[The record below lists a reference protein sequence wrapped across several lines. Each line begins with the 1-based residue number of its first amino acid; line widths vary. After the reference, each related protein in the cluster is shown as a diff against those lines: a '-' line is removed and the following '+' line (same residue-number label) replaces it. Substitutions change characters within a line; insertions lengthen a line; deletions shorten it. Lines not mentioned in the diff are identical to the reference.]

1 MASHQYS
8 LRWNNYVKHVST
20 AFEALRC
27 DRDLV
32 DVTLSCEGKKIPA
45 HKMLLSACSSYFKS
59 LFKENPCQHPVIIFR
74 NVAFDDLMALVDFMY
89 KGEVNVEQEQLAS
102 FLNTAELL
110 EVQGLT
116 NSGKDVEKSKTTV
129 EEEKTV
135 KNDDV
140 QPEIAGVS
148 LPYTA
153 PFNESSQPSPS
164 TSSTTTLRKRRR
176 TSPARTEDE
185 SQPKIQAV
193 DEPVIADIEH
203 VPLKTEPEFE
213 HIELQPD
220 DSVDDEDLAAS
231 GIGLESSDMDNFVMA
246 GPSNDSLGED
256 KEEEIDNDEKS
267 NESFFVVDVL
277 KVVEKN
283 ECRQN
288 KYCCS
293 ACDRRFSTF
302 SNCESH
308 LRTHLGKATCP
319 ICFKSFV
326 QNGDMMRHKVA
337 HEGETQCD
345 KCKKIYSSKRSLQR
359 HMLKCT
365 GVKILKWSRRRPRR
379 PDIVLIKK
387 ENIGGACDGE

>member
-256 KEEEIDNDEKS
+256 KGGPANWWQAGGRGRAAEKLIEEKNGRFECGLCEKS
-267 NESFFVVDVL
+267 
-277 KVVEKN
+277 
-283 ECRQN
+283 
-288 KYCCS
+288 Y
-293 ACDRRFSTF
+293 STRMG
-302 SNCESH
+302 CLAHYEI
-308 LRTHLGKATCP
+308 HLGNTVCEF
-319 ICFKSFV
+319 C
-326 QNGDMMRHKVA
+326 HKVLA
-337 HEGETQCD
+337 DRNALSKHRTQHLGLIRCELCRKTFATKYD
-345 KCKKIYSSKRSLQR
+345 LRRHRKYSKTCAAAFAAQNQ
-359 HMLKCT
+359 
-365 GVKILKWSRRRPRR
+365 P
-379 PDIVLIKK
+379 
-387 ENIGGACDGE
+387 GA

>member
-256 KEEEIDNDEKS
+256 KDFSNLGGYQVGKDGSLYKCTMCVMSHTDAKKFQGHLQWHLGQTTCEICQK
-267 NESFFVVDVL
+267 
-277 KVVEKN
+277 
-283 ECRQN
+283 
-288 KYCCS
+288 
-293 ACDRRFSTF
+293 TF
-302 SNCESH
+302 SSKICLKRHMSVHQGKTKCNLCNKVLSTAEN
-308 LRTHLGKATCP
+308 LR
-319 ICFKSFV
+319 
-326 QNGDMMRHKVA
+326 RHKLLK
-337 HEGETQCD
+337 HGGE
-345 KCKKIYSSKRSLQR
+345 
-359 HMLKCT
+359 
-365 GVKILKWSRRRPRR
+365 
-379 PDIVLIKK
+379 
-387 ENIGGACDGE
+387 

>member
-256 KEEEIDNDEKS
+256 KGCGEFGMEQYPILASLLCFQCKICGKRFAGGHSRSYCKEHIESNIGPSVCKVCGKS
-267 NESFFVVDVL
+267 Y
-277 KVVEKN
+277 
-283 ECRQN
+283 
-288 KYCCS
+288 KYP
-293 ACDRRFSTF
+293 CDLYT
-302 SNCESH
+302 H
-308 LRTHLGKATCP
+308 MAMHKGRTT
-319 ICFKSFV
+319 
-326 QNGDMMRHKVA
+326 
-337 HEGETQCD
+337 CD
-345 KCKKIYSSKRSLQR
+345 K
-359 HMLKCT
+359 
-365 GVKILKWSRRRPRR
+365 
-379 PDIVLIKK
+379 
-387 ENIGGACDGE
+387 

>member
-256 KEEEIDNDEKS
+256 KGPDNFGFVIATDEKVPPSKASVKKLS
-267 NESFFVVDVL
+267 NNAGYQCTVCG
-277 KVVEKN
+277 KIYTGRN
-283 ECRQN
+283 
-288 KYCCS
+288 
-293 ACDRRFSTF
+293 
-302 SNCESH
+302 SNGNCH
-308 LRTHLGKATCP
+308 IHVKAAHLGRRYSCDLCGKVFKYHHEITQHKA
-319 ICFKSFV
+319 
-326 QNGDMMRHKVA
+326 M
-337 HEGETQCD
+337 HEGRTQCH
-345 KCKKIYSSKRSLQR
+345 KCKKVFASKQWLRK
-359 HMLKCT
+359 HIAAKYC
-365 GVKILKWSRRRPRR
+365 
-379 PDIVLIKK
+379 KK
-387 ENIGGACDGE
+387 